1 MIRQSYETLTLTAFG
16 AWLIINGQRIKIFD
30 ADISSIKNK
39 SPGLIVDK
47 NFSIS
52 CGNGDIIK
60 PTILQKSGATKMDIH
75 TFLRGFHFEI
85 NQKVE

>member
-1 MIRQSYETLTLTAFG
+1 M
-16 AWLIINGQRIKIFD
+16 
-30 ADISSIKNK
+30 KNK

-60 PTILQKSGATKMDIH
+60 PTILQKSGAAKMDIY